1 MSDDEEGRGVLRN
14 RNRENAYA
22 DDQEFEVEYSTQAEI
37 QKDNQ
42 ANMFVRKFISKFDT
56 DKFTNSS
63 NFKMSSRVKRR
74 RMGKDESE
82 SDQCI
87 DE

>member
-37 QKDNQ
+37 
-42 ANMFVRKFISKFDT
+42 
-56 DKFTNSS
+56 
-63 NFKMSSRVKRR
+63 
-74 RMGKDESE
+74 
-82 SDQCI
+82 
-87 DE
+87 

>member
-1 MSDDEEGRGVLRN
+1 
-14 RNRENAYA
+14 
-22 DDQEFEVEYSTQAEI
+22 
-37 QKDNQ
+37 
-42 ANMFVRKFISKFDT
+42 MFVRKFISKFDT

-82 SDQCI
+82 SD
-87 DE
+87 